1 MIEKRSKLPEVEI
14 IPPEKS
20 RTGAH
25 APADPLAKDPTLTW
39 LAALMDSAFVIPG
52 TTVRIGL
59 DPIIG
64 FIPVLG
70 DVVGTFVSTFIVVR
84 CGALGLPRIVIARMT
99 INVLLNSLIGVIPI
113 AGDIF
118 SVWFRSNERNLELAR
133 VWLANPKR
141 ATTQDWA
148 VVLGILAALCTA
160 AFGIVL
166 IIAVVLRGIWE
177 LASSAF

>member
-1 MIEKRSKLPEVEI
+1 MTTRIQPPDIEI
-14 IPPEKS
+14 IPPGKNATAS
-20 RTGAH
+20 RDG
-25 APADPLAKDPTLTW
+25 ADPLAKDPLLTW
-39 LAALMDSAFVIPG
+39 LAGLMDSAFVIPG
-52 TTVRIGL
+52 TRIRVGL
-59 DPIIG
+59 DPIVG
-64 FIPVLG
+64 FVPVIG
-70 DVVGTFVSTFIVVR
+70 DVVGTFVSTFIVLR
-84 CGALGLPRIVIARMT
+84 CGALGLPRIVIARMA

-177 LASSAF
+177 IASSVF